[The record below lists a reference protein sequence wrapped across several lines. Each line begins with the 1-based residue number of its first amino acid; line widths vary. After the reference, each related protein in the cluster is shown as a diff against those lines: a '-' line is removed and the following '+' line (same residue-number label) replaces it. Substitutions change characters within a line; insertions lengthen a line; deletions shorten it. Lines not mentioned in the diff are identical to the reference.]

1 MAATVE
7 EGTAPKLVLVN
18 AGKQFPIASVNRDS
32 RKDGTLSPSVC
43 VFNKHIKFCC
53 EGFWQA
59 GGKPITTVSKFTIGS
74 SSMAETLPRASQS
87 CLPSRS
93 RGC

>member
-18 AGKQFPIASVNRDS
+18 AGKLFPIASVNRDS

-43 VFNKHIKFCC
+43 VSPNKIL
-53 EGFWQA
+53 A
-59 GGKPITTVSKFTIGS
+59 GGKNFYDKTF
-74 SSMAETLPRASQS
+74 
-87 CLPSRS
+87 
-93 RGC
+93 